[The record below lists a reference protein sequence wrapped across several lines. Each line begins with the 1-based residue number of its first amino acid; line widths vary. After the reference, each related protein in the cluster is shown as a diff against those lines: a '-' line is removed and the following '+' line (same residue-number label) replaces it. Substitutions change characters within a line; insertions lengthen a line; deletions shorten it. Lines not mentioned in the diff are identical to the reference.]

1 MDAKEILTRFKDG
14 GLDRAAAQA
23 LLAGRTPAA
32 APRPSEPAAAPTR
45 PAVPAVPA
53 VEPAAGTTVAAA
65 GTAGRPE
72 PVAVIGY
79 SARFPGAADA
89 DTFWQRILDG
99 DDLVTEVPPERWRT
113 EEFYDP
119 DPAAE
124 GRSVSRWGAYVA
136 DADRFDAD
144 FFRMT
149 PREAEL
155 TDPQARLFLQ
165 EAWRALEHAGRD
177 ARSLAGTRC
186 GVYAG
191 VMLNDYQDLVERE
204 SPYKRLPQVMQGN
217 SNSILAARIAYHL
230 DLKGPAVTVDTAC
243 SSSLTALHL
252 ACQSLWLGETDLT
265 VVGGVTLYLTE
276 LPHVFMSAAGM
287 LSPNGRCR
295 PFDAAA
301 DGIVPGEGCAVVVLK
316 PLSKALADGD
326 PVHAVIRASG
336 LNQDGRTNGIT
347 APSARSQTALV
358 RDTLQRFAVD
368 PAGIDYVECHG
379 TGTPLGDPIEVT
391 ALNEAFAG
399 AGLAPA
405 SVPIGSVKGNIG
417 HTSAAAGLAGL
428 LKAAGVVRTGLVPP
442 SLHYARANPQ
452 IPFDQGPFTV
462 AGERRELGRPDG
474 GRPRRATVS
483 SFGFSGTNAYVVVE
497 QAPEQAAR
505 PAGDDGAPPV
515 LVPLSGRRADAP
527 AAHAAD
533 LARWLRGPGSDASP
547 ADVAHTLAV
556 ARTHHTYRSALLVS
570 GRDELLESL
579 DLLAAGSA
587 DPRRTDT
594 APDAAAPDAAVRRA
608 QAALLARLVERAGE
622 NPGPVELAA
631 LAKLYTQG
639 HTVDWAVV
647 SPPARHRRLSLPAY
661 PFAPHRHYV
670 ERPAPVTPPTPAAT
684 SALAEASHGTP
695 AEPAGARTP
704 QEALADVPLTEPVL
718 HRQEWIPAPLPAA
731 APAPTAPVLVHDP
744 AGDLAAALAA
754 TGLDVHRLG
763 GDRTAAEALRATGA
777 QAVTVVLRLTP
788 PADGAPATAVDLA
801 AFEAARAALAVLR
814 TQQLTL
820 LAVTADPT
828 RADAA
833 GALVQTLR
841 QENPRLSGR
850 AVLTADGT
858 PDARRLLA
866 EIAAPAAEHGHL
878 ADLRSARRLR
888 RVLVPVPLPGTRPF
902 VRQDGVYL
910 VSGGAGG
917 IGLALARHL
926 TDRPGTRVVL
936 CGRTAW
942 DDLAEATRSAVSGSD
957 RLRYARA
964 DVTDPEAAAALVAEV
979 VRTEGALHGV
989 FHAAGV
995 VRDGYLVRKDPRDV
1009 ADVLAPKI
1017 LGARALD
1024 EATAALPL
1032 DAFVLFSSVAAV
1044 TGNLGQSDYA
1054 FANGFLDGFA
1064 TRRAGQVARGERH
1077 GRTLSVQWP
1086 LWDVPGMSIPEPVL
1100 EVVAQHTG
1108 MAPLPAAVGLAAL
1121 ERLLAADGPEV
1132 VSLFHGDA
1140 ATWRA
1145 HLAALHLERPA
1156 AAGQVT
1162 AAAPAAPAPSDTP
1175 VLASADPAAAD
1186 DGRRAELADRVSR
1199 TVADTIG
1206 RPAGSIGGHTS
1217 LESMG
1222 LDSVM
1227 IRTLA
1232 SRLSAE
1238 VAPVGPEML
1247 FGLRDLDELVDH
1259 LVAARPVPVAE
1270 PATPAVPPAPAATA
1284 ATVFAPVAPADPA
1297 VVPAAPAALPVPAAA
1312 PASASRTL
1320 PAPSADDRFAIIGI
1334 SGRYPQAPDLDA
1346 FWQNLLNGK
1355 DTASDLPTDRW
1366 PDAAGVN
1373 ARGHF
1378 LEGVD
1383 AFDPTFFGLSA
1394 HDGTL
1399 LDPQER
1405 LFLEVAWEALEDAG
1419 YTGSRLH
1426 DLVAPD
1432 GERRSVGVFAGITSS
1447 DYKLLGAE
1455 RWAAGHREMPSG
1467 HYWSL
1472 PNRLSYLLDLRGPSQ
1487 PVDTACSSS
1496 LVALHLALD
1505 ALRRG
1510 ECAAALVGG
1519 VNLYV
1524 HPSRFRM
1531 LRRSGFLAEDGLCR
1545 SFGAGGAGFGPGEGG
1560 GAVVVKPLA
1569 VALADGDTVHAVVRG
1584 SAVAHGGRTNG
1595 FTAPSPW
1602 AQARVL
1608 RAALRNSGTD
1618 PETVNVIEAHG
1629 TGTELGDPVE
1639 LAGLQDAY
1647 GSGRVPCS
1655 LGSVKSAVGHGE
1667 SAAGIAAL
1675 TKVVLQLRHGE
1686 LVPTLH
1692 ADPVNPGLRLED
1704 TRFVLQHT
1712 PGRWERLTG
1721 ADGSPLPR
1729 RAGISSFGAGGVNAH
1744 VIVEEYLPEPHGRAA
1759 AAEPGRPELV
1769 LLSAPTRE
1777 HLAATADRLARRLE
1791 GPEAPADLR
1800 AVAYSLRT
1808 GRSAMDCRLAV
1819 VATDTAGLAAALG
1832 AFARSADAGEGESA
1846 VRYADLRD
1854 GRRAHRDL
1862 DTVPETTAF
1871 LADLW
1876 RNRRLHQLGELWLS
1890 GLDIE
1895 RAAPREPGTRLVPL
1909 PTSAFLRRRLW
1920 ITDPVTAD
1928 TTPTPDPLPTAD
1940 PLPVPLSAPAPAP
1953 APRPAPTTAPAPAA
1967 APAAAPARSGEAVT
1981 EQLSR
1986 LVAGFVPDAAGS
1998 VDPDRTLLEH
2008 GIDSINLM
2016 NLRFEITERFGRTL
2030 PLQLLSESTVPVLA
2044 AHLSADRAHDRA

>member
-32 APRPSEPAAAPTR
+32 APRPSEPAAEPTR
-45 PAVPAVPA
+45 PAVPAA
-53 VEPAAGTTVAAA
+53 EPAAGTTVAAER
-65 GTAGRPE
+65 TAGRPE

-217 SNSILAARIAYHL
+217 SHSILAARIAYHL

-252 ACQSLWLGETDLT
+252 ACQSLWLKETDLT

-347 APSARSQTALV
+347 APSARSQAALV
-358 RDTLQRFAVD
+358 SDTLRRFAVE

-399 AGLAPA
+399 AGLAPG

-428 LKAAGVVRTGLVPP
+428 LKAVGVVRTGQVPP
-442 SLHYARANPQ
+442 SLHYTRANPQ

-462 AGERRELGRPDG
+462 AAERRELAGPDD

-497 QAPEQAAR
+497 QAPEPAAR
-505 PAGDDGAPPV
+505 PATDDSAPPV
-515 LVPLSGRRADAP
+515 LVPLSGRRAGAP

-533 LARWLRGPGSDASP
+533 LARWLRGPGSDAAP

-556 ARTHHTYRSALLVS
+556 ARTHHPYRSALLVS

-594 APDAAAPDAAVRRA
+594 APDAAAPDAALRRA
-608 QAALLARLVERAGE
+608 QAALLARLVERADE
-622 NPGPVELAA
+622 SPGPVALAA

-639 HTVDWAVV
+639 HTVDWAAV
-647 SPPARHRRLSLPAY
+647 SPAGRHRRLSLPGY
-661 PFAPHRHYV
+661 PFAEERHYV
-670 ERPAPVTPPTPAAT
+670 KRAERPTAASATAPAP
-684 SALAEASHGTP
+684 AEAVHGTP
-695 AEPAGARTP
+695 AARAAAHTP
-704 QEALADVPLTEPVL
+704 DGTPTDVPLTEPVL
-718 HRQEWIPAPLPAA
+718 HRKEWIPAPLPAA

-744 AGDLAAALAA
+744 AGDLAAALTA
-754 TGLDVHRLG
+754 TGLDVHQLG
-763 GDRTAAEALRATGA
+763 GDRTAAEALRATGP

-788 PADGAPATAVDLA
+788 PADGAPATAMDLA

-957 RLRYARA
+957 RMRYARA

-979 VRTEGALHGV
+979 LRTEGALHGV

-1100 EVVAQHTG
+1100 EVVAQQTG
-1108 MAPLPAAVGLAAL
+1108 MEPLPAAVGLAAL
-1121 ERLLAADGPEV
+1121 ERLLAADGPEA

-1140 ATWRA
+1140 VTWRA
-1145 HLAALHLERPA
+1145 HLSALHLERPA
-1156 AAGQVT
+1156 AAAPVT
-1162 AAAPAAPAPSDTP
+1162 AAAPSASDAPVA
-1175 VLASADPAAAD
+1175 VSADPAAAD

-1259 LVAARPVPVAE
+1259 LVTAQTVPAAT
-1270 PATPAVPPAPAATA
+1270 PATPAVPPAPAARA
-1284 ATVFAPVAPADPA
+1284 ATVIAPVAPADPA
-1297 VVPAAPAALPVPAAA
+1297 VGPAALPDPSAAA
-1312 PASASRTL
+1312 SAGGTL
-1320 PAPSADDRFAIIGI
+1320 PADAADDRFAIVGI

-1366 PDAAGVN
+1366 PDAGGVN

-1419 YTGSRLH
+1419 YTGSRLN

-1432 GERRSVGVFAGITSS
+1432 GEGRSVGVFAGITSS

-1455 RWAAGHREMPSG
+1455 RWTAGHREMPSG

-1531 LRRSGFLAEDGLCR
+1531 LRQSGFLAEDGLCR

-1560 GAVVVKPLA
+1560 GAVLVKPLA
-1569 VALADGDTVHAVVRG
+1569 AALADGDTVHAVVRG

-1608 RAALRNSGTD
+1608 RAALRDSGTD
-1618 PETVNVIEAHG
+1618 PATVNVIEAHG

-1647 GSGRVPCS
+1647 GSGHVPCS

-1675 TKVVLQLRHGE
+1675 TKVVLQLRHAE

-1712 PGRWERLTG
+1712 QGRWERLAG

-1744 VIVEEYLPEPHGRAA
+1744 VIVEEYLPEPHGRAAA

-1832 AFARSADAGEGESA
+1832 AFARSAGTGEGESA

-1928 TTPTPDPLPTAD
+1928 TTPTPDPLPT
-1940 PLPVPLSAPAPAP
+1940 PVSAPAPAP
-1953 APRPAPTTAPAPAA
+1953 APLPAPATTPAPAA
-1967 APAAAPARSGEAVT
+1967 APAAAPASSEEGVT
-1981 EQLSR
+1981 ERLSR
-1986 LVAGFVPDAAGS
+1986 LVAGFVPDAAGP

-2030 PLQLLSESTVPVLA
+2030 PLQLLSESTVPGLA
-2044 AHLSADRAHDRA
+2044 AHLSADRARDRA

>member
-23 LLAGRTPAA
+23 LLAGRSPAA
-32 APRPSEPAAAPTR
+32 APRPSGPAAAPTR
-45 PAVPAVPA
+45 PAA
-53 VEPAAGTTVAAA
+53 EPQPGTAAPTATAAGPA
-65 GTAGRPE
+65 AGRPE

-347 APSARSQTALV
+347 APSARSQAALV

-368 PAGIDYVECHG
+368 PASIDYVECHG

-428 LKAAGVVRTGLVPP
+428 LKAAGVVRTGQVPP
-442 SLHYARANPQ
+442 SLHYTRANSQ

-462 AGERRELGRPDG
+462 AAERRELARPDG

-497 QAPEQAAR
+497 QAPEPAVR
-505 PAGDDGAPPV
+505 PTTDDGARPV

-533 LARWLRGPGSDASP
+533 LARWLRGPGSDAAP

-556 ARTHHTYRSALLVS
+556 ARTHHPYRSALLVS

-594 APDAAAPDAAVRRA
+594 APEAAAPDPAVRRA

-622 NPGPVELAA
+622 NPGPAELAA
-631 LAKLYTQG
+631 LAKLYAQG
-639 HTVDWAVV
+639 HTVDWAAV
-647 SPPARHRRLSLPAY
+647 SPLARHRRLSLPAY
-661 PFAPHRHYV
+661 PFAPDRHYV
-670 ERPAPVTPPTPAAT
+670 ERPAPATSPSAAT
-684 SALAEASHGTP
+684 SALAEASHGAP
-695 AEPAGARTP
+695 AESAGARTP
-704 QEALADVPLTEPVL
+704 EEVPADVPLTEPVL
-718 HRQEWIPAPLPAA
+718 HRQQWIPAPLPAA

-754 TGLDVHRLG
+754 TGLDVHPLG
-763 GDRTAAEALRATGA
+763 TDRTAAEALRATGA
-777 QAVTVVLRLTP
+777 QAVTVVLRLTA
-788 PADGAPATAVDLA
+788 PADRAPATAADLA
-801 AFEAARAALAVLR
+801 AFEAARSALAVLR

-850 AVLTADGT
+850 AVLTSDGT
-858 PDARRLLA
+858 PDASRLLA

-878 ADLRSARRLR
+878 ADLRSAGRLR
-888 RVLVPVPLPGTRPF
+888 RVLVPLPLPGTRPT

-942 DDLAEATRSAVSGSD
+942 DDLADATRNAVAGSD
-957 RLRYARA
+957 GLRYVRA
-964 DVTDPEAAAALVAEV
+964 DATDPAAAAALVAEI

-1064 TRRAGQVARGERH
+1064 TRRAAQVARGERH

-1108 MAPLPAAVGLAAL
+1108 MTPLPAAAGLAAL

-1132 VSLFHGDA
+1132 VSLFHGDGA
-1140 ATWRA
+1140 MWRA
-1145 HLAALHLERPA
+1145 HLADLHLEHRPEARPA
-1156 AAGQVT
+1156 AAAQT
-1162 AAAPAAPAPSDTP
+1162 MAAAPSASAAAPA
-1175 VLASADPAAAD
+1175 VASADSAAAD
-1186 DGRRAELADRVSR
+1186 AGRRAELADRVSR

-1238 VAPVGPEML
+1238 VVPVGPEML

-1259 LVAARPVPVAE
+1259 LAAAQAV
-1270 PATPAVPPAPAATA
+1270 PATIQAVPAAAPAVPPAPAARA
-1284 ATVFAPVAPADPA
+1284 ATVAAPAASA
-1297 VVPAAPAALPVPAAA
+1297 VVPAAPTALAVPAAA
-1312 PASASRTL
+1312 PASAAGTR

-1355 DTASDLPTDRW
+1355 DTSSDLPTDRW
-1366 PDAAGVN
+1366 SDAGGVT

-1378 LEGVD
+1378 LDGVD

-1419 YTGSRLH
+1419 YTGSRLN

-1531 LRRSGFLAEDGLCR
+1531 LRQSGFLAEDGLCR

-1560 GAVVVKPLA
+1560 GAVLVKPLA
-1569 VALADGDTVHAVVRG
+1569 AALADGDTVHAVVRG

-1608 RAALRNSGTD
+1608 RAALRDSGTD
-1618 PETVNVIEAHG
+1618 PATVNVIEAHG

-1647 GSGRVPCS
+1647 GSGPVPCS

-1712 PGRWERLTG
+1712 PGPWERLTD
-1721 ADGSPLPR
+1721 ADSRPLPR

-1744 VIVEEYLPEPHGRAA
+1744 VIVEEYLPERHGRAA
-1759 AAEPGRPELV
+1759 AAAEPDRPELV

-1832 AFARSADAGEGESA
+1832 AFARSTGTGEGETA

-1854 GRRAHRDL
+1854 GRGAHRDL

-1928 TTPTPDPLPTAD
+1928 AAPVSA
-1940 PLPVPLSAPAPAP
+1940 PLPVPVSAPAPAP
-1953 APRPAPTTAPAPAA
+1953 APAPLPAPTATPAPAA
-1967 APAAAPARSGEAVT
+1967 APAAAALASSGEPVT

-1986 LVAGFVPDAAGS
+1986 IVAGFVPDAAGP

-2030 PLQLLSESTVPVLA
+2030 PLQLLSESTLPALA